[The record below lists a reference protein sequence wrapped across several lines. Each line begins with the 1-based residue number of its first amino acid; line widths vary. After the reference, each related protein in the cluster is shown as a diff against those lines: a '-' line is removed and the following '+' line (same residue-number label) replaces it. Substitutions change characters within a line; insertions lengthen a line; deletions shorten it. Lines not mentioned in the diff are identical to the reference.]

1 MNIFVGNLAC
11 TVTDQGL
18 RQLFE
23 LYSTVDSTTVMTD
36 LETGHPCGFGFVDM
50 PERSAARAAI
60 AELHGTDLAG
70 RALTVNEAN
79 WWARDGEPSCS
90 RREVAYCPSPR
101 PSLTSPP
108 IARTK
113 ARWSRLALAR

>member
-11 TVTDQGL
+11 TVTDQDL

-23 LYSTVDSTTVMTD
+23 LYSTVNSTTVMTD
-36 LETGHPCGFGFVDM
+36 RETGHPCGFGCVDM
-50 PERSAARAAI
+50 PERSAVRAAI

-79 WWARDGEPSCS
+79 WWARDCEPSCS
-90 RREVAYCPSPR
+90 RREVTYCPSLR